1 MVSGP
6 LLPSSVHLKRERR
19 LYSLQTESC
28 RPDLHIDRHRDS
40 FFDFDSEKLILPQ
53 LTQNREN
60 STMDQR
66 HHPQQLLLLVSTAGD
81 PAVKVDI
88 INGLSG
94 YEFSRLRLTASV
106 GSTVVW
112 TNRTAVIQV
121 VQLNDRVIRL
131 APGGNDGATA
141 LTRFSE
147 SGQILG
153 RLRSNR
159 AASIT
164 FFITEEFKL

>member
-1 MVSGP
+1 M
-6 LLPSSVHLKRERR
+6 LPE
-19 LYSLQTESC
+19 
-28 RPDLHIDRHRDS
+28 
-40 FFDFDSEKLILPQ
+40 
-53 LTQNREN
+53 LTLNREN

-66 HHPQQLLLLVSTAGD
+66 HHPQQPLLLVSTAGD

-112 TNRTAVIQV
+112 TNRTAVPQV
-121 VQLNDRVIRL
+121 VQLDDRVIRL
-131 APGGNDGATA
+131 APAGNDGAMA
-141 LTRFSE
+141 LTPFSE

-153 RLRSNR
+153 RLHSNPS
-159 AASIT
+159 ASIQFT
-164 FFITEEFKL
+164 

>member
-1 MVSGP
+1 
-6 LLPSSVHLKRERR
+6 
-19 LYSLQTESC
+19 
-28 RPDLHIDRHRDS
+28 
-40 FFDFDSEKLILPQ
+40 
-53 LTQNREN
+53 
-60 STMDQR
+60 MDQR
-66 HHPQQLLLLVSTAGD
+66 NHPEQLLLLVSNAGD
-81 PAVKVDI
+81 PAVRVDI

-112 TNRTAVIQV
+112 TNRTDVAQV
-121 VQLNDRVIRL
+121 VQLKDRVIRL
-131 APGGNDGATA
+131 APGGQDGARA

-164 FFITEEFKL
+164 FVITEGFKL

>member
-1 MVSGP
+1 
-6 LLPSSVHLKRERR
+6 
-19 LYSLQTESC
+19 
-28 RPDLHIDRHRDS
+28 
-40 FFDFDSEKLILPQ
+40 
-53 LTQNREN
+53 
-60 STMDQR
+60 MDQK
-66 HHPQQLLLLVSTAGD
+66 HHPRQPLLLVSTAGD
-81 PAVKVDI
+81 PGVKVDI

-106 GSTVVW
+106 GSAVVW
-112 TNRTAVIQV
+112 TNRTAVTQV

>member
-1 MVSGP
+1 
-6 LLPSSVHLKRERR
+6 
-19 LYSLQTESC
+19 
-28 RPDLHIDRHRDS
+28 
-40 FFDFDSEKLILPQ
+40 
-53 LTQNREN
+53 
-60 STMDQR
+60 MDQR
-66 HHPQQLLLLVSTAGD
+66 KHPEQPLLLVSTAGD
-81 PAVKVDI
+81 PAVRVDI

-112 TNRTAVIQV
+112 TNRTGVAQV
-121 VQLNDRVIRL
+121 VQLKDRVIRL
-131 APGGNDGATA
+131 APGGQDGATA
-141 LTRFSE
+141 LTRFGE

-164 FFITEEFKL
+164 FVITEGFRL

>member
-1 MVSGP
+1 
-6 LLPSSVHLKRERR
+6 
-19 LYSLQTESC
+19 
-28 RPDLHIDRHRDS
+28 
-40 FFDFDSEKLILPQ
+40 
-53 LTQNREN
+53 
-60 STMDQR
+60 MDQR
-66 HHPQQLLLLVSTAGD
+66 HHPQQPLLLVSTAGD

-112 TNRTAVIQV
+112 TNRTAVTQV

-159 AASIT
+159 AASIS